1 MNTSQE
7 QVNRSAAPAIEARGL
22 MRRFGSHVAV
32 SGLDLSIPRGCT
44 YGFIGLN
51 GAGKSTTIRM
61 LTGLLPPSAGQ
72 ALLMGKDVWKDRV
85 SAVSTLGYVPD
96 RPNIYPW
103 MRVGQAIE
111 FASALWPSWDHSLAA
126 SLLTRYRLRES
137 QKIGKLSKGEGAKL
151 SLLLALSHDP
161 RILILDE
168 PTDGLD
174 VVARDDFLEEVLE
187 SIANHDRPRTVLIS
201 SHSLNDLQRLTDM
214 VGIIHEGSMLL
225 QASTEELVGSTKRLN
240 VLLEQPSTPMPPAPA
255 GTILARRRG
264 REAAFTLRP
273 CTREVIGHLRLQP
286 GVLDVAIQDLSLDE
300 IFKDLV
306 RGQDPSRQDARTTTT
321 TSSSPLAPQ
330 ENAA

>member
-32 SGLDLSIPRGCT
+32 NGLDLSIPQGCT

-96 RPNIYPW
+96 RPNMYPW

-151 SLLLALSHDP
+151 SLLLALAHDP
-161 RILILDE
+161 KILILDE

-174 VVARDDFLEEVLE
+174 VVARDAFLEEVLE
-187 SIANHDRPRTVLIS
+187 SIANQDRPRTVLIS

-225 QASTEELVGSTKRLN
+225 QGSTEDLVTTTKRLII
-240 VLLEQPSTPMPPAPA
+240 VLEQPTTPMPPSPP
-255 GTILARRRG
+255 GTIHSRRRG
-264 REAAFTLRP
+264 REATFTLRP
-273 CTREVIGHLRLQP
+273 CTPEAIVGLRQCA
-286 GVLDVAIQDLSLDE
+286 GILDVTVQDLSLDE
-300 IFKDLV
+300 IFKDLIK
-306 RGQDPSRQDARTTTT
+306 GQDPSRREADPTPPSQRTHV
-321 TSSSPLAPQ
+321 PQ
-330 ENAA
+330 ETAA